1 MNKKQSARKQFTH
14 HSSNVFTFFFKK
26 AEKFGVLQSKISS
39 PLVQVPTGSFQPC
52 VISSLTPQP
61 WQAQHNKTEGNTEP
75 FVKDLTW
82 AAATWSSKQTGL
94 CTVPTFSFSTRKPQA
109 QADEVSCTAW
119 PCQRGEHNTGLLP
132 WMPQPLG
139 RATCTFYRAA
149 GASRGT
155 ICYSLHVLFIVIHSI
170 LCISVQGTK

>member
-1 MNKKQSARKQFTH
+1 MRE
-14 HSSNVFTFFFKK
+14 SSSHTTALIFLLLFIK
-26 AEKFGVLQSKISS
+26 AEKFGVLRSKISS

-61 WQAQHNKTEGNTEP
+61 WQAQHNKTEGNTEL

-82 AAATWSSKQTGL
+82 AAAMWSSKQTGL

-109 QADEVSCTAW
+109 QADEASCTAW

-139 RATCTFYRAA
+139 LATCAFYRAA
-149 GASRGT
+149 GVSRGT
-155 ICYSLHVLFIVIHSI
+155 ICYSLPVLFIVIHSV
-170 LCISVQGTK
+170 LCISVQGKK